1 MGFLGGLIFWII
13 VGAVAGFLAEK
24 IMKADMGIGM
34 NIVVGIVGALVGGFL
49 ITSVLGFGDGE
60 GLIESIVVATL
71 GAVILLWAVNKFKER
86 SAA

>member
-1 MGFLGGLIFWII
+1 MITGLIFWIV

-34 NIVVGIVGALVGGFL
+34 NIVVGIVGALIGGFIMNL
-49 ITSVLGFGDGE
+49 LPFVDDDG
-60 GLIESIVVATL
+60 GLIWSILVATL

-86 SAA
+86 A

>member
-1 MGFLGGLIFWII
+1 MIGGLIFWIV
-13 VGAVAGFLAEK
+13 VGAIAGWLAEK
-24 IMKADMGIGM
+24 IMKADMGLGM
-34 NIVVGIVGALVGGFL
+34 NIVVGIVGALIGGFL

-71 GAVILLWAVNKFKER
+71 GAVLVVWIANKFKER

>member
-1 MGFLGGLIFWII
+1 MIGGLIFWII

-34 NIVVGIVGALVGGFL
+34 NIVVGIVGALIGGFL
-49 ITSVLGFGDGE
+49 FGLVGLSGPDD
-60 GLIESIVVATL
+60 GLIWSIVVATL

-86 SAA
+86 SAVH